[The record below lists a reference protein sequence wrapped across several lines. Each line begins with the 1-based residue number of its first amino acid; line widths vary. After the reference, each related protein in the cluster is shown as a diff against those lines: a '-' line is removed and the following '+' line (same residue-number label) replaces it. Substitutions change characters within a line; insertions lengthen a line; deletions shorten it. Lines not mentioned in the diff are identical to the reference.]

1 MTRCATHARNEAPLP
16 PRKPPETDP
25 ESDEEDDEE
34 FDDEVDDDFEDA
46 EEDDEEDDEE
56 GQDEGGDEEED
67 DEEGDDAEDLDDAED
82 EPPEE
87 PAEPAA
93 SRPRARREPQT
104 RARGLSGMGRPSTG
118 PRIRRP
124 APPPVEPSMS
134 ASASSETEESELA
147 PDIADWP
154 GTAEAARMVG
164 RHTSTIKLWRAQG
177 RIRAV
182 QDGSGCWKY
191 HPDDLA
197 ESMDAPDGTD
207 PGSILAQG
215 MSAIVSQGGSAHER
229 LLAMTE
235 LATDGLKDATKVLA
249 EQLKAAY
256 AHIRDLEK
264 ELKELRGKMS
274 VEELRHERQMR
285 KLDHKH
291 ELDIVGAKETSER
304 LNGLLT
310 VLGPIAAS
318 IGQRVLGNIT
328 GAETLEAE
336 ASGFRRQASGGK
348 EDFGPRASGFSGAAP
363 PNPQD
368 ADGRVG
374 GQAPEPPSGPRPGPP
389 EPSEAKGWSRPQT
402 PNPSPPSA
410 PNMPFEAR
418 ITQAMARLCDV
429 IRRLDEPAFAGLR
442 AMMPPKVA
450 DALDA
455 VKKASDDGTVGR
467 ALAVIVQAAQG
478 LSDLQFRAL
487 RPIAPADIAAVL
499 GELREILKDADVK
512 PSAGEPS

>member
-1 MTRCATHARNEAPLP
+1 MP
-16 PRKPPETDP
+16 PRKPPETDR

-34 FDDEVDDDFEDA
+34 FDEEVDDDFDDEDEDVEEDDEDGEEGAEDELDGAEEDAEPDA
-46 EEDDEEDDEE
+46 EEDDEES
-56 GQDEGGDEEED
+56 
-67 DEEGDDAEDLDDAED
+67 
-82 EPPEE
+82 PP
-87 PAEPAA
+87 EPAA
-93 SRPRARREPQT
+93 RRPRARREPQT
-104 RARGLSGMGRPSTG
+104 RARGPSGMGRPSTG
-118 PRIRRP
+118 PSIRRP
-124 APPPVEPSMS
+124 APAPVGPGV
-134 ASASSETEESELA
+134 SASSAPEAEESELA
-147 PDIADWP
+147 PDIAAWP

-197 ESMDAPDGTD
+197 ESVDAPDGTD

-215 MSAIVSQGGSAHER
+215 MTAIVSQGASANER

-256 AHIRDLEK
+256 AHIKDLEK
-264 ELKELRGKMS
+264 ELGELRGKMS

-285 KLDHKH
+285 RLDQKH
-291 ELDIVGAKETSER
+291 ELELVGAKETSER
-304 LNGLLT
+304 LQGLLT

-318 IGQRVLGNIT
+318 IGQRVLGNIA
-328 GAETLEAE
+328 GAEKLEANAVGAPSPTS
-336 ASGFRRQASGGK
+336 AS
-348 EDFGPRASGFSGAAP
+348 AP
-363 PNPQD
+363 PK
-368 ADGRVG
+368 AH
-374 GQAPEPPSGPRPGPP
+374 SP
-389 EPSEAKGWSRPQT
+389 EPS
-402 PNPSPPSA
+402 SPAGAGGAS
-410 PNMPFEAR
+410 NMPFEAR
-418 ITQAMARLCDV
+418 ITQSMAKLCDV

-467 ALAVIVQAAQG
+467 ALAIIVQAAQG

-499 GELREILKDADVK
+499 AELREILKDADVR
-512 PSAGEPS
+512 PSEGESS

>member
-1 MTRCATHARNEAPLP
+1 MP
-16 PRKPPETDP
+16 PRKPPETDR

-34 FDDEVDDDFEDA
+34 FDEEVDDDFDDEDEDVEEDDEDGEDGAEDEFDDA
-46 EEDDEEDDEE
+46 EEDADEDGEE
-56 GQDEGGDEEED
+56 S
-67 DEEGDDAEDLDDAED
+67 
-82 EPPEE
+82 PP
-87 PAEPAA
+87 EPAA
-93 SRPRARREPQT
+93 RRPRARREPQT
-104 RARGLSGMGRPSTG
+104 RARGPSGMGRPSTG
-118 PRIRRP
+118 PSIRRP
-124 APPPVEPSMS
+124 APAPVGPGVS
-134 ASASSETEESELA
+134 AGSAPEAEESELA
-147 PDIADWP
+147 PDIAAWP

-197 ESMDAPDGTD
+197 ESVDAPDGTD

-215 MSAIVSQGGSAHER
+215 MTAIVSQGASANER

-256 AHIRDLEK
+256 AHIKDLEK
-264 ELKELRGKMS
+264 ELGELRGKMS

-285 KLDHKH
+285 RLDQKH
-291 ELDIVGAKETSER
+291 ELELVGAKETSER
-304 LNGLLT
+304 LQGLLT

-318 IGQRVLGNIT
+318 IGQRVLGNIA
-328 GAETLEAE
+328 GAERLEAN
-336 ASGFRRQASGGK
+336 AV
-348 EDFGPRASGFSGAAP
+348 GAP
-363 PNPQD
+363 TGSNPQD
-368 ADGRVG
+368 
-374 GQAPEPPSGPRPGPP
+374 PPSPTP
-389 EPSEAKGWSRPQT
+389 KPQT
-402 PNPSPPSA
+402 PNPSA

-418 ITQAMARLCDV
+418 ITQAMAKLCDV

-442 AMMPPKVA
+442 AMMPPKVQG
-450 DALDA
+450 ALDA

-467 ALAVIVQAAQG
+467 ALAIIVQAAQG

-487 RPIAPADIAAVL
+487 SPIAPADIAAVL
-499 GELREILKDADVK
+499 SELREILKDADVR
-512 PSAGEPS
+512 PSEGESS